1 MEPIFRLIG
10 VYKLQGALGFANE
23 AKQMNVGTYRF
34 LLDFAAGTAYAG
46 FIGLLVLLV
55 DVLMLFTG
63 ELRLFNI
70 SEAVF

>member
-1 MEPIFRLIG
+1 
-10 VYKLQGALGFANE
+10 
-23 AKQMNVGTYRF
+23 MNVGTYRF
-34 LLDFAAGTAYAG
+34 LLDLAAGTAYAG